1 MKLIDQ
7 KIKEAMLAKDQNALE
22 ALRGLKT
29 AVTNEQKK
37 LANRELTE
45 SEFLTILNTVI
56 KQRNNS
62 IEMFTQAGRTELVTK
77 EQEQLKTILCFKPS
91 QLSDEELI
99 EKIKPIIGDN
109 KNVGMLMG
117 IFNKTY
123 PDLKGQFDNNNL
135 KTLITSLC

>member
-1 MKLIDQ
+1 
-7 KIKEAMLAKDQNALE
+7 
-22 ALRGLKT
+22 
-29 AVTNEQKK
+29 

-135 KTLITSLC
+135 KTLITSLCWFFF